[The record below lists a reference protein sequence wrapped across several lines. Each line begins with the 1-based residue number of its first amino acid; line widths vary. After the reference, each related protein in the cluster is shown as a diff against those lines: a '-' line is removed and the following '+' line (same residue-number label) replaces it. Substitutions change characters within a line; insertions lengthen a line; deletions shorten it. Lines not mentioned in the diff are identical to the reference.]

1 MLHVDVPELAGA
13 AVGQHG
19 GLRLHD
25 DEFARASGGGVTV
38 FNMFSAVVVAVVIV
52 ISMRLVGTLLVSA
65 LLVFPAVSALRM
77 CRSYLAVTL
86 CSAILAVSG
95 ALAGILV
102 AVVAGTPVGATIVVV
117 NMTVFLVCY
126 VIGRIRS

>member
-1 MLHVDVPELAGA
+1 
-13 AVGQHG
+13 
-19 GLRLHD
+19 
-25 DEFARASGGGVTV
+25 
-38 FNMFSAVVVAVVIV
+38 
-52 ISMRLVGTLLVSA
+52 MRT

-95 ALAGILV
+95 ALVGILA

-126 VIGRIRS
+126 VIGRMRKM